1 MCPTSR
7 YEVGQNVTVRV
18 ERVHPWGIFVR
29 LPDGSPAYV
38 RWREVTRGGHW
49 DPAKVVA
56 PGQEVEAVIEALPE
70 GKRVA
75 EVRLNPPRL
84 RS

>member
-1 MCPTSR
+1 MTPMSR
-7 YEVGQNVTVRV
+7 YEVGQSVIVRV
-18 ERVHPWGIFVR
+18 ERVYPWGVFVR
-29 LPDGSPAYV
+29 MPDGSPAYV

-70 GKRVA
+70 GSRVT
-75 EVRLNPPRL
+75 EVRLSAPR
-84 RS
+84 RKS